1 MSKDNEIYITGDVVY
16 TKPELTKI
24 PGIRLSTDNE
34 CYFLS
39 FGLLN
44 GGEVHKQLTY
54 SQLLTLRDAVNY
66 LLKKA
71 PQIEFDIDTLVKDV
85 EVGIDTMGDL
95 DDA

>member
-39 FGLLN
+39 FGLLD
-44 GGEVHKQLTY
+44 GGNAHKQLTY
-54 SQLLTLRDAVNY
+54 AQLLTLRDSVDY
-66 LLKKA
+66 LLEKGHQKNL
-71 PQIEFDIDTLVKDV
+71 IS
-85 EVGIDTMGDL
+85 DL
-95 DDA
+95 DDAQNTRTN